1 MTVTGRFDGN
11 LMTNVLSRPCH
22 LPGVQLGAKGHWP
35 TPACHHRTD
44 DRDKRV
50 TEPELNEPGMADGRG
65 PSKCERICR
74 ILRRYIGSG
83 QLAAGQ
89 QLPAE
94 RALSERFATT
104 RITIKE
110 ALSNLEADGL
120 IYRAE
125 RRGWFVAPPRLTYDP
140 AIHTHFHQWIGE
152 QQRVAETR
160 VLAHGGQ
167 LASSDLCHRM
177 GLAPFTPLY
186 EIRRLRLIDGRPV
199 LHVSHHLLAS
209 RFPDIANAPL
219 ASSLT
224 ELYRERY
231 GIGQGSSSLEITPS
245 AARGEIARALN
256 LAQGSTVLRL
266 VRINYDERG
275 GLVDCDIEHWRPDAI
290 RIHLDTRA
298 LPTAFEKPLKNLV
311 VDER

>member
-1 MTVTGRFDGN
+1 
-11 LMTNVLSRPCH
+11 
-22 LPGVQLGAKGHWP
+22 
-35 TPACHHRTD
+35 
-44 DRDKRV
+44 
-50 TEPELNEPGMADGRG
+50 
-65 PSKCERICR
+65 
-74 ILRRYIGSG
+74 
-83 QLAAGQ
+83 
-89 QLPAE
+89 
-94 RALSERFATT
+94 
-104 RITIKE
+104 
-110 ALSNLEADGL
+110 
-120 IYRAE
+120 
-125 RRGWFVAPPRLTYDP
+125 
-140 AIHTHFHQWIGE
+140 
-152 QQRVAETR
+152 
-160 VLAHGGQ
+160 
-167 LASSDLCHRM
+167 M

-224 ELYRERY
+224 ELYRELY

-256 LAQGSTVLRL
+256 LAQGSAVLRL

-298 LPTAFEKPLKNLV
+298 LPTAFEKPSQSLV

>member
-1 MTVTGRFDGN
+1 M
-11 LMTNVLSRPCH
+11 
-22 LPGVQLGAKGHWP
+22 
-35 TPACHHRTD
+35 
-44 DRDKRV
+44 
-50 TEPELNEPGMADGRG
+50 TEPRLSEQRVNEQSMADGRVS
-65 PSKCERICR
+65 SKCEQICQT
-74 ILRRYIGSG
+74 LRRYIGSG
-83 QLAAGQ
+83 QLGAGQ

-110 ALSNLEADGL
+110 ALSSLEADGL

-152 QQRVAETR
+152 QQRTAETR
-160 VLAHGGQ
+160 VLAHGSE
-167 LASSDLCHRM
+167 LASSELCRWM
-177 GLAPFTPLY
+177 GLEPFTPLY

-209 RFPDIANAPL
+209 RFPDIASAPL

-224 ELYRERY
+224 ELYQQRY
-231 GIGQGSSSLEITPS
+231 GIGQGGASLEITPS
-245 AARGEIARALN
+245 AARGAIARALN
-256 LAQGSTVLRL
+256 LAEGSAVLRL
-266 VRINYDERG
+266 VRVNYDERG

-290 RIHLDTRA
+290 RICLDTRA
-298 LPTAFEKPLKNLV
+298 LQPLAGKLQQTRV
-311 VDER
+311 AD

>member
-1 MTVTGRFDGN
+1 MSVIEPR
-11 LMTNVLSRPCH
+11 LSE
-22 LPGVQLGAKGHWP
+22 QI
-35 TPACHHRTD
+35 
-44 DRDKRV
+44 
-50 TEPELNEPGMADGRG
+50 LNEPRMADGRA
-65 PSKCERICR
+65 SKCEQICQT
-74 ILRRYIGSG
+74 LRRYIGSG

-94 RALSERFATT
+94 RALSERFTTT

-110 ALSNLEADGL
+110 ALSSLEADGL

-152 QQRVAETR
+152 QQRTAETR
-160 VLAHGGQ
+160 VLAHGGE
-167 LASSDLCHRM
+167 LASSELCRWM
-177 GLAPFTPLY
+177 GLEPFTPLY

-209 RFPDIANAPL
+209 RFPDIASAPL

-224 ELYRERY
+224 ELYREQY
-231 GIGQGSSSLEITPS
+231 GIGQGGASLEITPS
-245 AARGEIARALN
+245 AARGAIARALN
-256 LAQGSTVLRL
+256 LAEGSAVLRL
-266 VRINYDERG
+266 VRVNYDERG
-275 GLVDCDIEHWRPDAI
+275 ALVDCDIEHWRPDAI

-298 LPTAFEKPLKNLV
+298 LQPLAGKLPQTRLA
-311 VDER
+311 D

>member
-1 MTVTGRFDGN
+1 MSVNSTMAGQRDGR
-11 LMTNVLSRPCH
+11 LMTAILSWGCH
-22 LPGVQLGAKGHWP
+22 PAGLQPRVDSGWSMPAMSHRDP
-35 TPACHHRTD
+35 TVSNR
-44 DRDKRV
+44 R
-50 TEPELNEPGMADGRG
+50 E
-65 PSKCERICR
+65 PSKSEQICQ

-83 QLAAGQ
+83 QLGAGQ

-110 ALSNLEADGL
+110 ALSSLEADGL

-160 VLAHGGQ
+160 VLDHGGA
-167 LASSDLCHRM
+167 LASSELCNWM

-186 EIRRLRLIDGRPV
+186 EIRRLRLIDARPV

-209 RFPDIANAPL
+209 RFPDIAGAPL

-224 ELYRERY
+224 ELYQQRY
-231 GIGQGSSSLEITPS
+231 GIGQGGASLEITPS
-245 AARGEIARALN
+245 AARGAIARALN
-256 LAQGSTVLRL
+256 LAEGSAVLRL
-266 VRINYDERG
+266 VRVNYDERG

-290 RIHLDTRA
+290 RISLDTRA
-298 LPTAFEKPLKNLV
+298 LQVANGRRLQEPML
-311 VDER
+311 D

>member
-1 MTVTGRFDGN
+1 MTVAGRFDGVFV
-11 LMTNVLSRPCH
+11 TITLSWRCH
-22 LPGVQLGAKGHWP
+22 QQGLQLGADSRWS
-35 TPACHHRTD
+35 TPGAQTGMT
-44 DRDKRV
+44 DRDVTV
-50 TEPELNEPGMADGRG
+50 TERLREQGLADGRS
-65 PSKCERICR
+65 PSKCEQICQT
-74 ILRRYIGSG
+74 LRRYIGSG
-83 QLAAGQ
+83 QLGAGQ

-110 ALSNLEADGL
+110 ALSSLEADGL

-152 QQRVAETR
+152 QQRTAE
-160 VLAHGGQ
+160 
-167 LASSDLCHRM
+167 LASSELCRWM

-186 EIRRLRLIDGRPV
+186 EIRRQRLIDGRPV

-209 RFPDIANAPL
+209 RFPDIASAPL

-224 ELYRERY
+224 ELYQQRY
-231 GIGQGSSSLEITPS
+231 GIGQGGASLEITPS
-245 AARGEIARALN
+245 AARGAIARALN
-256 LAQGSTVLRL
+256 LAEGSAVLRL
-266 VRINYDERG
+266 VRVNYDERG

-290 RIHLDTRA
+290 RICLDTRVLQPIVGQLQRVQLA
-298 LPTAFEKPLKNLV
+298 
-311 VDER
+311 D

>member
-1 MTVTGRFDGN
+1 MTVAGRFDGVFV
-11 LMTNVLSRPCH
+11 TITLSWRCH
-22 LPGVQLGAKGHWP
+22 QQGLQLGADSRWS
-35 TPACHHRTD
+35 TPGAQTGMT
-44 DRDKRV
+44 DRDVTV
-50 TEPELNEPGMADGRG
+50 TERLREQGLADGRS
-65 PSKCERICR
+65 PSKCEQICQT
-74 ILRRYIGSG
+74 LRRYIGSG
-83 QLAAGQ
+83 QLGAGQ

-110 ALSNLEADGL
+110 ALSSLEADGL

-160 VLAHGGQ
+160 VLAHGSE
-167 LASSDLCHRM
+167 LASSELCHWM

-186 EIRRLRLIDGRPV
+186 EIRRQRLIDGRPV

-209 RFPDIANAPL
+209 RFPDIASAPL

-224 ELYRERY
+224 ELYQQRY
-231 GIGQGSSSLEITPS
+231 GIGQGGASLEITPS
-245 AARGEIARALN
+245 AARGAIARALN
-256 LAQGSTVLRL
+256 LAEGSAVLRL
-266 VRINYDERG
+266 VRVNFDERG

-290 RIHLDTRA
+290 RICLDTRVLQPIVGQLQRVQLA
-298 LPTAFEKPLKNLV
+298 
-311 VDER
+311 D

>member
-1 MTVTGRFDGN
+1 MTDRDVTVTERLREQG
-11 LMTNVLSRPCH
+11 L
-22 LPGVQLGAKGHWP
+22 
-35 TPACHHRTD
+35 
-44 DRDKRV
+44 
-50 TEPELNEPGMADGRG
+50 ADGRS
-65 PSKCERICR
+65 PSKCEQICQT
-74 ILRRYIGSG
+74 LRRYIGSG
-83 QLAAGQ
+83 QLGAGQ

-110 ALSNLEADGL
+110 ALSSLEADGL

-152 QQRVAETR
+152 QQRTAETR
-160 VLAHGGQ
+160 VLAHGGE
-167 LASSDLCHRM
+167 LASSELCRWM

-186 EIRRLRLIDGRPV
+186 EIRRQRLIDGRPV

-209 RFPDIANAPL
+209 RFPDIASAPL

-224 ELYRERY
+224 ELYQQRY
-231 GIGQGSSSLEITPS
+231 GIGQGGASLEITPS
-245 AARGEIARALN
+245 AARGAIARALN
-256 LAQGSTVLRL
+256 LAEGSAVLRL
-266 VRINYDERG
+266 VRVNYDERG

-290 RIHLDTRA
+290 RICLDTRA
-298 LPTAFEKPLKNLV
+298 LQPVVGKPQRVQLA
-311 VDER
+311 D